1 MVGLQQRTRLP
12 ELMDDPT
19 LDVRAHGEALCGL
32 ARINRVSGSAAAI
45 WRGIRRRL
53 PDAVRVQLLD
63 VACGS
68 ADVTLALI
76 HQARRS
82 GVELSVTGCDI
93 SPVALEAARDR
104 ALQAGLEARF
114 RQVDARAGELPGT
127 FDVVLASLFLHHL
140 SRDESVTL
148 LRGMGAAARLLVVVD
163 DLVRGATGYLM
174 AATAPR
180 LLTRSPVV
188 HVDARLSVRSAF
200 KPAEARALAESAAL
214 VDIEVRRHWPAR
226 FLLIAKGAA

>member
-19 LDVRAHGEALCGL
+19 LDVRAHGEALRGL